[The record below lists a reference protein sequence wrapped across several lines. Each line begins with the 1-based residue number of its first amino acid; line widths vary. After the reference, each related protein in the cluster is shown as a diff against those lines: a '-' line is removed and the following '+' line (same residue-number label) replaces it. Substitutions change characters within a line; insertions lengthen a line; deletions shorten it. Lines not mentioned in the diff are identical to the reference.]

1 MPPDRSRVLQQAQL
15 LASRGQYEAAIAE
28 WKKLAADSPADGTI
42 HNTIGDLQL
51 KRNASGEA
59 AAAFLQA
66 ASAFRA
72 EGATLKAIAAF
83 KKVLK
88 YDPSRY
94 EVYRHLGDLNVERG
108 LISSAVQ
115 DYLTLGKYYLK
126 ERRGKDALEVYKK
139 IVLHDPSNLNAQQR
153 VAELCV
159 QENQQD
165 EATTVYLQLG
175 RERSAQGRYDEAKD
189 AYLAVLRI
197 DPTNNEAAQFVES
210 LKKGGTGSIKAV
222 KPGSAAPVQKPSE
235 PVDLLAEAVRRM
247 DEKQYAGAEAILNQ
261 MLTREPGNP
270 QVCQL
275 LARLHL
281 QRGDVQVALGEYR
294 FLAGAALRAHD
305 LALAEWLIQEF
316 LSADQNSVPMLELNG
331 ELLEEKGD
339 NGGAAIQYAKAIE
352 LLLEHPEPGMESLHE
367 ELFEK
372 VRSLSSDDT
381 LVDRL
386 TARMKRGGSGERSE
400 SAQTV
405 SMVNPPLNRV
415 DSPATGGES
424 LRVDSDDVQT
434 VRPNGRMKED
444 QPFSLAGAAPDDVNP
459 FAKGHGSQNTNVESN
474 AVPHGQG
481 FEKTSVSA
489 SPEPSAKTASA
500 TKVPTETPMVSRSPQ
515 NEPVRAPAVEPPVV
529 SQKSEVHTAD
539 IPKPPVPQPVSPV
552 SIQTSQQSAA
562 PSTPA
567 VDALATGKEPMAA
580 SDYETHYA
588 LGVAYKNMG
597 LYEEAKEEFQ
607 VSMNSDSYYLDS
619 ALMTAVCLKEEH
631 HHTQAILGLETVL
644 ADPRCQGAKGQ
655 AIRYELGLLYETE
668 EQWEKAAHAF
678 ESIPSFHDVPQR
690 LAALRGKQGGGDVG
704 FRYVS

>member
-1 MPPDRSRVLQQAQL
+1 VPSDRSRILQQAQL
-15 LASRGQYEAAIAE
+15 LSSRGQYEAAIGE
-28 WKKLAADSPADGTI
+28 WKRLATETPADGTI

-51 KRNASGEA
+51 KRNAPGEA

-83 KKVLK
+83 KKALK
-88 YDPSRY
+88 CDPSRY

-126 ERRGKDALEVYKK
+126 ERRGKDALEIYKK
-139 IVLHDPSNLNAQQR
+139 IVLQDPSNLDAQQR

-165 EATTVYLQLG
+165 EATKVYLQLG

-197 DPTNNEAAQFVES
+197 DPANNEAAQFVES
-210 LKKGGTGSIKAV
+210 MKKGGAGSIKTV
-222 KPGSAAPVQKPSE
+222 KPGSAVPMQKPSE
-235 PVDLLAEAVRRM
+235 PVDLLAEAVRRI

-305 LALAEWLIQEF
+305 LILAESLIQEF
-316 LSADQNSVPMLELNG
+316 LSADPNSVPLLELNG
-331 ELLEEKGD
+331 ELHEEKGD
-339 NGGAAIQYAKAIE
+339 GGGAALQYAKAIE

-372 VRSLSSDDT
+372 VRSLSGDEG
-381 LVDRL
+381 LVNRL
-386 TARMKRGGSGERSE
+386 AARMKGESTVDRIE
-400 SAQTV
+400 SAQNTPEAET
-405 SMVNPPLNRV
+405 PPNLV
-415 DSPATGGES
+415 HPILADDGSLETG
-424 LRVDSDDVQT
+424 SDGVQT
-434 VRPNGRMKED
+434 VHSNGRMRDDRECS
-444 QPFSLAGAAPDDVNP
+444 PAGAEPDDGGP
-459 FAKGHGSQNTNVESN
+459 FTKDNGRRQTGVESVKTPSSEKISASQTRDAYEADGHASPVAYPTEFASGPASTGSVIRSEP
-474 AVPHGQG
+474 AVASST
-481 FEKTSVSA
+481 KTSTV
-489 SPEPSAKTASA
+489 
-500 TKVPTETPMVSRSPQ
+500 TP
-515 NEPVRAPAVEPPVV
+515 
-529 SQKSEVHTAD
+529 
-539 IPKPPVPQPVSPV
+539 
-552 SIQTSQQSAA
+552 
-562 PSTPA
+562 
-567 VDALATGKEPMAA
+567 
-580 SDYETHYA
+580 DYEAHYT

-607 VSMNSDSYYLDS
+607 VSMNSDSFYLDS
-619 ALMTAVCLKEEH
+619 ALITAVCLKEERH
-631 HHTQAILGLETVL
+631 ITQAIQQLENVM
-644 ADPRCQGAKGQ
+644 ADPRCQGAKAQ
-655 AIRYELGLLYETE
+655 AIRYELGLLYEAE
-668 EQWEKAAHAF
+668 EQWGKAAHAF

-690 LAALRGKQGGGDVG
+690 LAALRGRQVRGEAG
-704 FRYVS
+704 FRYAS

>member
-15 LASRGQYEAAIAE
+15 LASRGLYEAAIAE
-28 WKKLAADSPADGTI
+28 WKKLAAETPADGTI
-42 HNTIGDLQL
+42 HNTIGDLQS
-51 KRNASGEA
+51 KRHAPGEA
-59 AAAFLQA
+59 ASAFLQA

-83 KKVLK
+83 KKALK
-88 YDPSRY
+88 CDPSRY

-126 ERRGKDALEVYKK
+126 ERRGKDALEIYKK
-139 IVLHDPSNLNAQQR
+139 IVVHDPSNLNAQQR

-197 DPTNNEAAQFVES
+197 NPENSEAAQFVES
-210 LKKGGTGSIKAV
+210 MKKGGTGSIKAV
-222 KPGSAAPVQKPSE
+222 KPGSTAPTQKPSE
-235 PVDLLAEAVRRM
+235 PVDLLAEAVRRI

-294 FLAGAALRAHD
+294 FLAGAALRAQD
-305 LALAEWLIQEF
+305 LALAESLIQEF
-316 LSADQNSVPMLELNG
+316 LSADPNSVPLLELNG
-331 ELLEEKGD
+331 ELLEEQGE
-339 NGGAAIQYAKAIE
+339 GRGAALQYAKAIE

-372 VRSLSSDDT
+372 VRSLSSDEAF
-381 LVDRL
+381 VNRL
-386 TARMKRGGSGERSE
+386 AARMKGGAPSE
-400 SAQTV
+400 LDESTQNV
-405 SMVNPPLNRV
+405 SDPETPVNLA
-415 DSPATGGES
+415 DSVPTGGES
-424 LRVDSDDVQT
+424 QEADSDNAQA
-434 VRPNGRMKED
+434 VRLQGRLKED
-444 QPFSLAGAAPDDVNP
+444 QDFLATVEPSVAPEIAATSPIAPPAEHTAGETSTGPAVSSNPDAAPP
-459 FAKGHGSQNTNVESN
+459 
-474 AVPHGQG
+474 
-481 FEKTSVSA
+481 TSMK
-489 SPEPSAKTASA
+489 EP
-500 TKVPTETPMVSRSPQ
+500 
-515 NEPVRAPAVEPPVV
+515 
-529 SQKSEVHTAD
+529 
-539 IPKPPVPQPVSPV
+539 
-552 SIQTSQQSAA
+552 AA
-562 PSTPA
+562 PP
-567 VDALATGKEPMAA
+567 
-580 SDYETHYA
+580 DYEAHYA

-597 LYEEAKEEFQ
+597 LYEEAKEEFH

-619 ALMTAVCLKEEH
+619 ALMTAVCLKEDRH
-631 HHTQAILGLETVL
+631 LAQAILGLETVL

-655 AIRYELGLLYETE
+655 AIRYELGLLYEAE

-690 LAALRGKQGGGDVG
+690 LAALKGKQGGGHVG
-704 FRYVS
+704 FRYAS

>member
-1 MPPDRSRVLQQAQL
+1 MPSDRSRVLQQAQL

-28 WKKLAADSPADGTI
+28 WKKLATETPADGTI

-59 AAAFLQA
+59 ASAFLQA

-83 KKVLK
+83 KKALK
-88 YDPSRY
+88 CDPSRY

-126 ERRGKDALEVYKK
+126 ERRGKDALEIYKK
-139 IVLHDPSNLNAQQR
+139 IVLQDPSNLDAQQR

-165 EATTVYLQLG
+165 EATKVYLQLG

-197 DPTNNEAAQFVES
+197 NPNDNEAGQFVES
-210 LKKGGTGSIKAV
+210 MKKGGTGAIKAV

-235 PVDLLAEAVRRM
+235 PVDLLAEAVRRI

-305 LALAEWLIQEF
+305 LALAESLIQEF
-316 LSADQNSVPMLELNG
+316 LSADPNSVPLLELNG
-331 ELLEEKGD
+331 ELHEEKGA
-339 NGGAAIQYAKAIE
+339 GGEAALQYAKAIE
-352 LLLEHPEPGMESLHE
+352 LLMEHPEPGMESLHE

-372 VRSLSSDDT
+372 VRSLSSDEA
-381 LVDRL
+381 LVSRL
-386 TARMKRGGSGERSE
+386 AARMRGGSSADQSE
-400 SAQTV
+400 SAQNV
-405 SMVNPPLNRV
+405 SEAETSSTLV
-415 DSPATGGES
+415 DLIPRDDGLLEA
-424 LRVDSDDVQT
+424 DSDSAQAVHS
-434 VRPNGRMKED
+434 NGRMKDDRE
-444 QPFSLAGAAPDDVNP
+444 FSLVRAVHKVDTPSSPVVYPTELAAGQASAESAPPNKPSVAPSANMKEPAAPP
-459 FAKGHGSQNTNVESN
+459 
-474 AVPHGQG
+474 
-481 FEKTSVSA
+481 
-489 SPEPSAKTASA
+489 
-500 TKVPTETPMVSRSPQ
+500 
-515 NEPVRAPAVEPPVV
+515 
-529 SQKSEVHTAD
+529 
-539 IPKPPVPQPVSPV
+539 
-552 SIQTSQQSAA
+552 
-562 PSTPA
+562 
-567 VDALATGKEPMAA
+567 
-580 SDYETHYA
+580 DYEAHYA

-607 VSMNSDSYYLDS
+607 VSTNSDPFYLDS
-619 ALMTAVCLKEEH
+619 ALMIAVCLKEERH
-631 HHTQAILGLETVL
+631 IVQAIQGLETVM
-644 ADPRCQGAKGQ
+644 ADPRCQGAKAQ
-655 AIRYELGLLYETE
+655 AIRYELGLLYEAE
-668 EQWEKAAHAF
+668 QQWEKAAHAF

-690 LAALRGKQGGGDVG
+690 LAALKGRQVGGEVG
-704 FRYVS
+704 FRYAS

>member
-15 LASRGQYEAAIAE
+15 LASRGQFEAAIAE
-28 WKKLAADSPADGTI
+28 WKKLATEMPGDGSI
-42 HNTIGDLQL
+42 HNSIGDLHL
-51 KRNASGEA
+51 KRNVPGEA
-59 AAAFLQA
+59 ATAFLQA

-88 YDPSRY
+88 CDPTRY

-126 ERRGKDALEVYKK
+126 ERRGKDALEIYKK
-139 IVLHDPSNLNAQQR
+139 IVIQDPSNLNAQQR

-165 EATTVYLQLG
+165 EATKVYLQLG

-197 DPTNNEAAQFVES
+197 DPANSEADQFVES
-210 LKKGGTGSIKAV
+210 IKKGGTGAVNVV
-222 KPGSAAPVQKPSE
+222 KPGSSVPTQKPSE
-235 PVDLLAEAVRRM
+235 PLDLLTEAIRRI

-305 LALAEWLIQEF
+305 LGLAESLIQEF
-316 LSADQNSVPMLELNG
+316 LSAEPNSVPLLELNG
-331 ELLEEKGD
+331 ELYEEKGD
-339 NGGAAIQYAKAIE
+339 HSGAALQYAKAVE

-372 VRSLSSDDT
+372 VRSLSTDEAF
-381 LVDRL
+381 VNRL
-386 TARMKRGGSGERSE
+386 AVRIRGDVSAEPRESVQIASEPEARVGAPSLGLSRE
-400 SAQTV
+400 SAGIDREEDSANGLEAQTQE
-405 SMVNPPLNRV
+405 
-415 DSPATGGES
+415 AQG
-424 LRVDSDDVQT
+424 
-434 VRPNGRMKED
+434 
-444 QPFSLAGAAPDDVNP
+444 FSLVGAEPDDVNP
-459 FAKGHGSQNTNVESN
+459 FDKDHGLPVMSDAHEQDAQKKEGIQLTPASTT
-474 AVPHGQG
+474 Q
-481 FEKTSVSA
+481 VSA
-489 SPEPSAKTASA
+489 VAKAAPPSPTPSRQEES
-500 TKVPTETPMVSRSPQ
+500 Q
-515 NEPVRAPAVEPPVV
+515 PVRAPSTV
-529 SQKSEVHTAD
+529 
-539 IPKPPVPQPVSPV
+539 KPTPETKDRRQESKATPAPVPHPTKSVVDPSSSRMTDQKKPSV
-552 SIQTSQQSAA
+552 A
-562 PSTPA
+562 PT
-567 VDALATGKEPMAA
+567 VATKEPVGPPP
-580 SDYETHYA
+580 DYEAHYA

-597 LYEEAKEEFQ
+597 LYGEAKEEFQ
-607 VSMNSDSYYLDS
+607 VSMNSDSFYLDS

-631 HHTQAILGLETVL
+631 QIALAIRGLETVL
-644 ADPRCQGAKGQ
+644 ADPRCEGAKGQ
-655 AIRYELGLLYETE
+655 AIRYELGLLYEAE
-668 EQWEKAAHAF
+668 KQWEKAAYAF
-678 ESIPSFHDVPQR
+678 QSIPSFHDVPQR
-690 LAALRGKQGGGDVG
+690 LAALKGKQGGGDAG
-704 FRYVS
+704 FRYAA

>member
-15 LASRGQYEAAIAE
+15 LASRGLYEAAIAE
-28 WKKLAADSPADGTI
+28 WKKLAAETPADGTI
-42 HNTIGDLQL
+42 HNTIGDLQS
-51 KRNASGEA
+51 KRNAPGEA
-59 AAAFLQA
+59 ASAFLQA

-83 KKVLK
+83 KKALK
-88 YDPSRY
+88 CDPSRY

-126 ERRGKDALEVYKK
+126 ERRGKDALEIYKK
-139 IVLHDPSNLNAQQR
+139 IVAHDPSNLNAQQR

-197 DPTNNEAAQFVES
+197 NPENSEAAQFVES
-210 LKKGGTGSIKAV
+210 MKKDGTGSIKAV
-222 KPGSAAPVQKPSE
+222 KPGSTAPAQKPSE
-235 PVDLLAEAVRRM
+235 PVDLLAEAVRRI

-281 QRGDVQVALGEYR
+281 QRGDIQVALGEYR

-305 LALAEWLIQEF
+305 LALAESLIQEF
-316 LSADQNSVPMLELNG
+316 LSADPNSVPLLELNG
-331 ELLEEKGD
+331 ELLEEQGE
-339 NGGAAIQYAKAIE
+339 GRGAALQYAKAIE

-372 VRSLSSDDT
+372 VRSLSGDEAF
-381 LVDRL
+381 VNRL
-386 TARMKRGGSGERSE
+386 AARMKGGAPSEPDE
-400 SAQTV
+400 SAQNV
-405 SMVNPPLNRV
+405 FDPAPMNLA
-415 DSPATGGES
+415 DSIPTGGES
-424 LRVDSDDVQT
+424 LEADSDGAQA
-434 VRPNGRMKED
+434 VRPQGRLKED
-444 QPFSLAGAAPDDVNP
+444 QDFSATV
-459 FAKGHGSQNTNVESN
+459 
-474 AVPHGQG
+474 
-481 FEKTSVSA
+481 
-489 SPEPSAKTASA
+489 EPSAASEIATASPVTSPA
-500 TKVPTETPMVSRSPQ
+500 EHTAGETSTG
-515 NEPVRAPAVEPPVV
+515 PAVPSNP
-529 SQKSEVHTAD
+529 A
-539 IPKPPVPQPVSPV
+539 
-552 SIQTSQQSAA
+552 AA
-562 PSTPA
+562 PP
-567 VDALATGKEPMAA
+567 
-580 SDYETHYA
+580 DYEAHYA

-597 LYEEAKEEFQ
+597 LYEEAKEEFH

-619 ALMTAVCLKEEH
+619 ALMTAVCLKEDRH
-631 HHTQAILGLETVL
+631 LAQAILGLETVL

-655 AIRYELGLLYETE
+655 AIRYELGLLYEAE

-690 LAALRGKQGGGDVG
+690 LAVLKGKQGSGHVG
-704 FRYVS
+704 FRYAS